1 MRKIRVLD
9 ILCIL
14 PYKDAENVSL
24 KDTTTR
30 DLVKYD
36 DLSEHECVKYDRK
49 KVTKIELGATGVVI
63 YYE

>member
-1 MRKIRVLD
+1 MRKIKVFD

-24 KDTTTR
+24 KDANTY

-36 DLSEHECVKYDRK
+36 DLSERECVKYDRK
-49 KVTKIELGATGVVI
+49 KVVKIELGATGVVI